1 MAELTPIKNPLAER
15 HLTMVRAVVA
25 GLFVLGLTGI
35 LVARL
40 VELQLFEHD
49 TYATRSDDNRMRV
62 RLVAPARGLVYDRN
76 GVVLAENL
84 PTYQLEVVPEQ
95 VKSVEE
101 TVTRLA
107 EIIDIDD
114 RDRERFYNRVDQLP
128 AFRSIPLRTRLTR
141 YEVAAFEVNRQEFRG
156 VEIHAALT
164 RRYPLGSTAAHVVG
178 YVGSIT
184 ERDLERLDPRRYR
197 GTQRIGKVGVEA
209 AHEGLLHGEPGS
221 KIIEANAQGRTLRD
235 LNYQRPS
242 AGRNLYLT
250 LDARVQQAAVTAL
263 GDNDGAVVAIDPN
276 NGDVLALVS
285 QPAFDPHLFVDGINY
300 VTYAGLNADPGRPL
314 FNRAISGQYPPGSTV
329 KPIMALSGLDN
340 DTVHHNHRE
349 QCIGFFTLPNNERR
363 YRDWKRRGHGSV
375 DAHDAIAQSCDVY
388 FYQLALDMGIDRIH
402 AFLDQFGLGHRL
414 GIDLPGEKSGLLPS
428 REWKKAER
436 NESWYPGETL
446 NIGIGQGFM
455 TATPLQLAHMTA
467 VIAARGTA
475 YQPRLLAA
483 HEDPGT
489 GEVIAREPVPME
501 SVNLNDPI
509 HWQQI
514 EDAMVAVL
522 HGARGTATRSGDG
535 ASYLIAGKTGT
546 SQVTGLSQEDDE
558 APDLLDV
565 PRELRDHALF
575 VAYAPV
581 GDPRIAIAVIAEHAG
596 SGGRVAA
603 PIARA
608 VLDAYLEPGS

>member
-15 HLTMVRAVVA
+15 HLTLVRAVVA
-25 GLFVLGLTGI
+25 SLFVVLLTGV

-40 VELQLFEHD
+40 VNLQLLEHD

-62 RLVAPARGLVYDRN
+62 RLIAPARGLIYDRN

-95 VKSVEE
+95 VASVED

-107 EIIDIDD
+107 RIVDISD
-114 RDRERFYNRVDQLP
+114 RERERFYNRVDQLP
-128 AFRSIPLRTRLTR
+128 AFRSIPLRTRLTDR
-141 YEVAAFEVNRQEFRG
+141 EVAAFEVNRQEFRG

-164 RRYPLGSTAAHVVG
+164 RRYPLGRNAAHVVG

-184 ERDLERLDPRRYR
+184 EADLERLDARRYR

-209 AHEGLLHGEPGS
+209 AHESLLHGEPGS

-235 LNYQRPS
+235 LDYQRPA

-250 LDARVQQAAVTAL
+250 LDARLQQAAVDAL
-263 GDNDGAVVAIDPN
+263 GDNDGSVVALDPN

-285 QPAFDPHLFVDGINY
+285 RPGFDPHLFVDGIDY

-314 FNRAISGQYPPGSTV
+314 FNRAIQGQYPPGSTV
-329 KPIMALSGLDN
+329 KPVMALSGLDA

-349 QCIGFFTLPNNERR
+349 TCIGYFTLPNNERR

-375 DAHDAIAQSCDVY
+375 NMHDAIAQSCDVY

-402 AFLDQFGLGHRL
+402 DFLGGFGLGGRL
-414 GIDLPGEKSGLLPS
+414 GIDLPGEKPGLLPS
-428 REWKKAER
+428 REWKRNAR

-467 VIAARGTA
+467 VIAARGGA
-475 YQPRLLAA
+475 WQPRLLAA
-483 HEDPGT
+483 DEHPGT
-489 GEVIAREPVPME
+489 GELRNVEAVAMAG
-501 SVNLNDPI
+501 VTLNHPI
-509 HWQQI
+509 HWQQV
-514 EDAMVAVL
+514 EDAMVAVM
-522 HGARGTATRSGDG
+522 HAPEGTATRSGLNAD
-535 ASYLIAGKTGT
+535 YRIAGKTGT
-546 SQVTGLSQEDDE
+546 AQVAGLSQEDDE
-558 APDLLDV
+558 APELLDV

-581 GDPRIAIAVIAEHAG
+581 NAPRIAVAVIAEHAG

-608 VLDAYLEPGS
+608 VMDAYLDPDA